1 MLLSGTPFIGGPAV
15 PNGCRAG
22 PSHDVCQVGFVII
35 DDFLPENMARAMK
48 VLCFNRDWGG
58 WGSPLGG

>member
-1 MLLSGTPFIGGPAV
+1 MA
-15 PNGCRAG
+15 AG
-22 PSHDVCQVGFVII
+22 PVPAMMCQVGFVII